1 MPPPEGGFKRRLAV
15 ADSGSAAHAVLPAVF
30 DFRVTGRA
38 LQRPLALPAMGTE
51 INLPPYRE
59 RAAAVQADF
68 RRVRVGSVRCR
79 ASVECHLI
87 PG

>member
-30 DFRVTGRA
+30 DFRVAGRA
-38 LQRPLALPAMGTE
+38 LQRPLTLPAVRAE
-51 INLPPYRE
+51 FNLPPYRE

-79 ASVECHLI
+79 GSVERLLI